1 MKAAKFI
8 TGTSHIR
15 LRTSPTPA
23 IGGPFGTRAQQN
35 NHKNHPHSNP
45 SSSSMHK
52 SPPAPSPPP
61 RIRRTR
67 NKALPFIYERRRG
80 QYDGLHK
87 PLGLIASSALTF
99 YTAVQLSTTT
109 GIQEQYN
116 PASIGAALGGTFTLL
131 NLYSLF
137 FLWRT
142 PPRPLNVVITGGS
155 RGVGKAL
162 AREHLLVY
170 KDNVIITGRDK
181 KAVERAVSELQD
193 EISEQFPESSS
204 SRGNNSPSSSPRP
217 RVVGLSQLDICNPS
231 DVLTLVNQSREL
243 YNDVIDV
250 WINNAGVSGGYKMFA
265 EQTPEQLESVVK
277 TNLIGPML
285 CTHALMT
292 TASNDVKS
300 HGDGE
305 NSNHNHHHHHKVHVF
320 NMDGA
325 GVDGLATP
333 NYAAYG
339 STKAGLGQLFKTL
352 TREFNQHR
360 HHHIGSDD
368 SYEANSTKV
377 LLSMLSPGMVL
388 TDLLLQGA
396 TPSLLSL
403 VFNTLCEQPETVAAF
418 LVPRV
423 RSVVAQGQGGA
434 YIRYLT
440 PLRVVAKLSMAGFNR
455 NRFFDG
461 DGNTLYPGEKER
473 LRRDALQMERKAK
486 RAAKRSSGLAVAYAL
501 SIAAGYLI
509 FVTDALA
516 VHMGR

>member
-1 MKAAKFI
+1 
-8 TGTSHIR
+8 
-15 LRTSPTPA
+15 
-23 IGGPFGTRAQQN
+23 
-35 NHKNHPHSNP
+35 
-45 SSSSMHK
+45 MHN
-52 SPPAPSPPP
+52 SPPP
-61 RIRRTR
+61 SLRRRRR
-67 NKALPFIYERRRG
+67 NKALPFIYERRQG

-87 PLGLIASSALTF
+87 PIGLIASSALTF

-109 GIQEQYN
+109 GIQEPYN
-116 PASIGAALGGTFTLL
+116 PAAIGAALGGIFTLL
-131 NLYSLF
+131 NLYSLS

-142 PPRPLNVVITGGS
+142 PPRPLNIVITGGS

-162 AREHLLVY
+162 AREHLLMY

-181 KAVERAVSELQD
+181 KAVDGAVSELQD
-193 EISEQFPESSS
+193 EISQQFPESSS

-217 RVVGLSQLDICNPS
+217 KVIGLSRLDISNPS
-231 DVLTLVNQSREL
+231 DVLTLVNQSRQL
-243 YNDVIDV
+243 YNGVIDV
-250 WINNAGVSGGYKMFA
+250 WINNAGVSGGFKAFT
-265 EQTPEQLESVVK
+265 EQSPEQLESVVK

-292 TASNDVKS
+292 TASDDIKS
-300 HGDGE
+300 HGDSE
-305 NSNHNHHHHHKVHVF
+305 NSNHNRHHHHKIHVF

-325 GVDGLATP
+325 GVDGSATP

-352 TREFNQHR
+352 TQEFNQQRR
-360 HHHIGSDD
+360 HIISNDNIYDTNG
-368 SYEANSTKV
+368 TKV

-440 PLRVVAKLSMAGFNR
+440 PLRVLGKLLMAGFNR

-461 DGNTLYPGEKER
+461 DGNVCIQG
-473 LRRDALQMERKAK
+473 RRR
-486 RAAKRSSGLAVAYAL
+486 G
-501 SIAAGYLI
+501 
-509 FVTDALA
+509 
-516 VHMGR
+516 